1 MLVYLIRKQDY
12 GFHLIKQLAKSVT
25 DSEQV
30 EKLANDIPQIK
41 QLDENL
47 HDKAIIM
54 ITINSAII
62 ESFRDRPEII
72 NF

>member
-1 MLVYLIRKQDY
+1 MIRKQDY